1 MEQIQY
7 GTIRIGQIVK
17 LLSDSIGMDALLY
30 NEQNKDSTTKMIQRL
45 IEEKEG
51 RIDNLRK
58 FEELIKKF
66 CKDSLNKNLINKAHS
81 YLITSLYYDMLAL
94 ITKTN
99 PYNNPTHK
107 EVELQIMYCLALTYR
122 EIYDDI
128 ASREKKLP
136 GEILQEALYLFDFWK
151 PTRHSQ
157 NIKLIPSCFDFIFN
171 EINNNKI
178 DLIKYWEDSKDNF
191 ESKKKNEEE
200 NKKSTDYKKTINDWC
215 TQKTKP
221 KWKNLSPILSSE
233 LPDKVDFKQYKE
245 NYTIFKAN
253 LFSAYFFTNFF
264 NSLEEQKLVSSEF
277 KETVQNGIRWFC
289 WYAFEKNGDFTVYK
303 NYEVKNPMFAL
314 MRFLVHP
321 SEKNRSLLS
330 EYIVDAFDKE
340 IGMTPAGMYECKS
353 IYYIPP
359 ERIQFP
365 VINYLELQNDLDINS
380 IIVQTNI
387 QLSTWKDFGYFN
399 NKIIQEEDLKYAL
412 NLPVMGD
419 CKNFYYNWFL
429 GKYYVLCHDFE
440 KGLEFY
446 KNAFSYKYYGG
457 KVLCMY
463 LEEFVVLM
471 KKCKHKKT
479 ELNHILDWANALRLY
494 IYETDKDEKHRL
506 SLRESFEEVFP
517 EEAFIK

>member
-1 MEQIQY
+1 MQY

-30 NEQNKDSTTKMIQRL
+30 NDSNKDSTTKMIQRL

-51 RIDNLRK
+51 RIDNLRR
-58 FEELIKKF
+58 FEELIKDF
-66 CKDSLNKNLINKAHS
+66 CKDSLMNNVINKAHS

-99 PYNNPTHK
+99 PYNNPTQK

-122 EIYDDI
+122 EIFDDI
-128 ASREKKLP
+128 ASREQKLP
-136 GEILQEALYLFDFWK
+136 GDILQETLYLFDFWK
-151 PTRHSQ
+151 PTHHSK
-157 NIKLIPSCFDFIFN
+157 NITLITSCFDFIFS

-178 DLIKYWEDSKDNF
+178 DLIKYWQDFKDDL
-191 ESKKKNEEE
+191 KKNNK

-215 TQKTKP
+215 NQKTKP
-221 KWKNLSPILSSE
+221 KWKNLSPILKSE
-233 LPDKVDFKQYKE
+233 LPDTITFKEYKE

-264 NSLEEQKLVSSEF
+264 NSLEEQNLVSPEF
-277 KETVQNGIRWFC
+277 KDIVQNGIRWFC
-289 WYAFEKNGDFTVYK
+289 WYAFENNCDFTIYK
-303 NYEVKNPMFAL
+303 DYEVQNPMFTL

-321 SEKNRSLLS
+321 SAKNRNLLS
-330 EYIVDAFDKE
+330 EYIIDAFDKE
-340 IGMTPAGMYECKS
+340 LGMTPLGMYECKS

-359 ERIQFP
+359 ERIHFP
-365 VINYLELQNDLDINS
+365 VINYFELQNDLDINS

-387 QLSTWKDFGYFN
+387 QLSTWKDFGIFT
-399 NKIIQEEDLKYAL
+399 NKIIKREDLEYAL
-412 NLPVMGD
+412 TIPIMGD
-419 CKNFYYNWFL
+419 CKKFYYNWFM
-429 GKYYVLCHDFE
+429 GKYYVLCHEFE
-440 KGLEFY
+440 KGLDFY
-446 KNAFSYKYYGG
+446 KNAFEYKYYGG
-457 KVLCMY
+457 KVLSMY

-471 KKCKHKKT
+471 QKCKEKKT

-494 IYETDKDEKHRL
+494 IYETDKDEKNRL
-506 SLRESFEEVFP
+506 SLRNNFEEVFP